1 MQQNVMS
8 NTSLRSLFF
17 RHVAQTSNTPMG
29 LEVLRAKGIYFYTAD
44 GRRFIDLVS
53 GVSVSSVGHCHP
65 KVVQAV
71 QQQTEQ
77 YMHLMV
83 YGEYIQSPQVL
94 LAQKLCSKL
103 PQNLQSVYYVNS
115 GSEAN
120 EGAMKLA
127 KRFTRRTE
135 IVAFNNAYHGS
146 TQGALSAMGDQ
157 AWKQNF
163 RPLLPDI
170 RHIDFN
176 SEAQLAQITE
186 RTACVMAEPIQGEA
200 GICTPQNGYLQKL
213 RERCTAVGALLIF
226 DEIQTGMGRTGGL
239 FAFEKYG
246 VTPDILTVGKAFGG
260 GMPLAAFISS
270 PEIMCTLANPALGH
284 ITTFGGHPVSCAAG
298 LAALEVLEEEK
309 LLPQVEEKSQRFRE
323 KMLAHPL
330 VKEVRGEGLLLAA
343 ELNDAEKIQQFFQKT
358 LQQGVAI
365 DWFLFCNTAFR
376 IAPPL
381 NITDDEIDEACEIL
395 YRCLE

>member
-1 MQQNVMS
+1 
-8 NTSLRSLFF
+8 
-17 RHVAQTSNTPMG
+17 MG
-29 LEVLRAKGIYFYTAD
+29 LEVSHAKGIYFYTTE
-44 GRRFIDLVS
+44 GRRFVDLVS

-71 QQQTEQ
+71 QQQAQQ

-103 PQNLQSVYYVNS
+103 PQNLQSVYFVNS

-127 KRFTRRTE
+127 KHYTRRTE
-135 IVAFNNAYHGS
+135 IITFRNAYHGS
-146 TQGALSAMGDQ
+146 TQGALSVMGSE

-163 RPLLPDI
+163 RPLLPDV
-170 RHIDFN
+170 RSLEFN
-176 SEAQLAQITE
+176 NEAQLAQITE
-186 RTACVMAEPIQGEA
+186 RTACVVAEPIQAEA
-200 GICTPQNGYLQKL
+200 GIRVPQNDFLQKL
-213 RERCTAVGALLIF
+213 RARCTAVGALLIL
-226 DEIQTGMGRTGGL
+226 DEVQTGMGRTGSP
-239 FAFEKYG
+239 FAFEKYNA
-246 VTPDILTVGKAFGG
+246 VPDILTLGKAFGG

-270 PEIMCTLANPALGH
+270 NEIMRALSNPALGH

-298 LAALEVLEEEK
+298 LAALEVLDEEN
-309 LLPQVEEKSQRFRE
+309 LLAQVEEKSCRFRE
-323 KMLAHPL
+323 KMLAHPA
-330 VKEVRGEGLLLAA
+330 VKEVRGEGLLLAV
-343 ELNDAEKIQQFFQKT
+343 ELGNAEKIQNFFQKT
-358 LQQGVAI
+358 LQHGVAI

-381 NITDDEIDEACEIL
+381 TITHNEIDEVCATLCQ
-395 YRCLE
+395 CLE

>member
-1 MQQNVMS
+1 MD
-8 NTSLRSLFF
+8 
-17 RHVAQTSNTPMG
+17 
-29 LEVLRAKGIYFYTAD
+29 LEVSHAKGIYFYTVE
-44 GRRFIDLVS
+44 GKRFIDLVS

-71 QQQTEQ
+71 QQQAER

-103 PQNLQSVYYVNS
+103 PQNLQNVYYVNS

-127 KRFTRRTE
+127 KRYTRRTE
-135 IVAFNNAYHGS
+135 VVAFKNAYHGS
-146 TQGALSAMGDQ
+146 TQGALSVMGSE

-170 RHIDFN
+170 RFLEFN
-176 SEAQLAQITE
+176 SEAQLEQITE
-186 RTACVMAEPIQGEA
+186 RTACVIAEPIQAEA
-200 GICTPQNGYLQKL
+200 GVRTPQNNFLQKL
-213 RERCTAVGALLIF
+213 RKRCTAVGALLVF
-226 DEIQTGMGRTGGL
+226 DEVQTGMGRTGSL
-239 FAFEKYG
+239 FAFEKYN
-246 VTPDILTVGKAFGG
+246 VVPDILTIGKAFGG
-260 GMPLAAFISS
+260 GMPLAAFIASREVMS
-270 PEIMCTLANPALGH
+270 TLANPALGH

-298 LAALEVLEEEK
+298 LAALEVMSEEN
-309 LLPQVEEKSQRFRE
+309 LLAQVEEKSRRFRE

-330 VKEVRGEGLLLAA
+330 VKEVRGEGLLLAV
-343 ELNDAEKIQQFFQKT
+343 ELGSAEKVQQFFQKA
-358 LQQGVAI
+358 LQLGVAI

-381 NITDDEIDEACEIL
+381 TITHDEVDEVCKIL
-395 YRCLE
+395 YRCL